1 VPPLSRFSMTT
12 TSMIKKKPA
21 EAGGAQRNSSEL
33 SKRKPLHRKS
43 LKWKP
48 LKPSKW
54 KPSEWKPLH
63 RKPCKR
69 KSLKPLTRSRPKRYP
84 SERCKLNMFNIQF
97 TSLVRMV
104 HQFPIIPGIYRHAY
118 VAPPPNSN
126 CLTARIKNFSRLVTS
141 SCISASKRYQ
151 QDEQHEDNQKHHCPT
166 CETTKHSSI
175 VHAPTP
181 PSCQMLLG
189 YACLTA

>member
-1 VPPLSRFSMTT
+1 
-12 TSMIKKKPA
+12 
-21 EAGGAQRNSSEL
+21 
-33 SKRKPLHRKS
+33 LHRKS

-48 LKPSKW
+48 LKP
-54 KPSEWKPLH
+54 PERKPLH
-63 RKPCKR
+63 RKPRKR
-69 KSLKPLTRSRPKRYP
+69 KSLKTPAGKRPHWYA
-84 SERCKLNMFNIQF
+84 SERRKLNKFNIQF

-189 YACLTA
+189 YACLTASD